1 MLQTS
6 IRLRILLIIYNAR
19 KLDIDHYPNKCLQS
33 QYPNKFYVVNNR
45 ALCIL

>member
-6 IRLRILLIIYNAR
+6 IRLRILRITYNAR
-19 KLDIDHYPNKCLQS
+19 KWDIDNYRNKCLKS